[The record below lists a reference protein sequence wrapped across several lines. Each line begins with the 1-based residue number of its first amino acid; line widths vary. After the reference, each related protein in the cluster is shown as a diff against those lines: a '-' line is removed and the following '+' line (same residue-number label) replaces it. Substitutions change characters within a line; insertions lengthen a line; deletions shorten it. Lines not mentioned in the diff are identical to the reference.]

1 MLFNNSMNPE
11 EVFCYL
17 FNISVLR
24 RVMALIINLLSFQ
37 TSEAISISENM
48 KNFLGRFC
56 SDESGRYSSDDS
68 GKAFSPVE
76 TYQLVDADNLDSF
89 LESLR
94 TNSMISKVS
103 ALYDEKDYD
112 TVQVKLKETNCVS
125 FLLLEVLLKLDY
137 VAFFQGFREI

>member
-1 MLFNNSMNPE
+1 MNPE

-125 FLLLEVLLKLDY
+125 FLLLEVLLKLEY
-137 VAFFQGFREI
+137 VAFFQVFREI

>member
-1 MLFNNSMNPE
+1 MNPE

-125 FLLLEVLLKLDY
+125 FLLLEVLLKLEY
-137 VAFFQGFREI
+137 IAFFQVFREI

>member
-1 MLFNNSMNPE
+1 LF
-11 EVFCYL
+11 
-17 FNISVLR
+17 
-24 RVMALIINLLSFQ
+24 AFQ
-37 TSEAISISENM
+37 TSEAISIGENM

-56 SDESGRYSSDDS
+56 SDESGRFSSDDS

-112 TVQVKLKETNCVS
+112 TVQVK
-125 FLLLEVLLKLDY
+125 FLN
-137 VAFFQGFREI
+137 

>member
-1 MLFNNSMNPE
+1 
-11 EVFCYL
+11 
-17 FNISVLR
+17 
-24 RVMALIINLLSFQ
+24 MALIINLLSFQ

-125 FLLLEVLLKLDY
+125 FLLLEVLLKLEY
-137 VAFFQGFREI
+137 VAFFQVFREI

>member
-1 MLFNNSMNPE
+1 
-11 EVFCYL
+11 
-17 FNISVLR
+17 
-24 RVMALIINLLSFQ
+24 MALIIIIYLFSFQ
-37 TSEAISISENM
+37 TSEAISIGENM

-56 SDESGRYSSDDS
+56 SDDS

-112 TVQVKLKETNCVS
+112 TVQVKFKETNCVS
-125 FLLLEVLLKLDY
+125 YLLLEVLLKLDY